1 VLRPDALGEL
11 KRSPDHLAAF
21 RGWGPRGKGDRD
33 GRYDDDDDDDD
44 ERSAF
49 SVA

>member
-1 VLRPDALGEL
+1 MTKNKIMPMTRKDC
-11 KRSPDHLAAF
+11 
-21 RGWGPRGKGDRD
+21 GDD
-33 GRYDDDDDDDD
+33 DDDDDDDD

>member
-1 VLRPDALGEL
+1 MEILKSELHHLPCTSHIQHIIMAL
-11 KRSPDHLAAF
+11 H
-21 RGWGPRGKGDRD
+21 GD
-33 GRYDDDDDDDD
+33 DDDDDDDD